1 MGYSDSLFILKDHFV
16 FWVNSELEPN
26 LEAAGILY
34 EEFRILG
41 NQSLQYVLRVTV
53 EMDFKVH
60 LKFQK
65 NKPYS
70 LEH

>member
-1 MGYSDSLFILKDHFV
+1 MEYGDSLLILKDHFV

-41 NQSLQYVLRVTV
+41 SHYSMYWGWQL

-60 LKFQK
+60 FKFQK
-65 NKPYS
+65 KKPYS